1 MRPLGNGELNEEK
14 EFHKVAVLEVPL
26 DGDPLEAALN
36 LEDLLEDLK
45 RRKINLI
52 FCNYILKI

>member
-45 RRKINLI
+45 R
-52 FCNYILKI
+52 